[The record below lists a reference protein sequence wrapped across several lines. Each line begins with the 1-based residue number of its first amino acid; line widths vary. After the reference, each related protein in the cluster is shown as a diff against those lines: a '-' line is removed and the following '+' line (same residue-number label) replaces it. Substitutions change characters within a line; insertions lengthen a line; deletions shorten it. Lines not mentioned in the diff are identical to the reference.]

1 LPFEIKILGS
11 SSATPVYNRN
21 PSSQLINIDHD
32 LFLVDCGESTQLQL
46 NKYKIKFNKID
57 HIFISHLHGDHY
69 LGLVG
74 LISTM
79 HLHGRKKELYL
90 YGPPGL
96 DEIIT
101 IQFKYSET
109 FLNYKIIFKE
119 IDTEKIS
126 TLFENDHLIIETI
139 PLKHRIKC
147 CGFLFKEKLKKRRRN
162 KENLPPDLLLQ
173 QIVALKNG
181 KDILDENGKIKYKN
195 EDLTLPPRKSRTYA
209 YCADTI
215 YTESIIPQIKNID
228 ILYHESTFLHDLKLR
243 ANETFHSTTIDA
255 ATIALKA
262 NVKQLL
268 LGHFSSR
275 YKDIEPLLTEAQTV
289 FPNTYL
295 AIEGETFTIR
305 DDKL

>member
-11 SSATPVYNRN
+11 SSATPVFNRN
-21 PSSQLINIDHD
+21 PSSQLLNIDHD

-46 NKYKIKFNKID
+46 NKYKVKFNKID

-79 HLHGRKKELYL
+79 HLHGRTKDLYL

-101 IQFKYSET
+101 LQFKYSET

-119 IDTEKIS
+119 LETEKIA
-126 TLFENDHLIIETI
+126 TIYETDHLTIDTI

-147 CGFLFKEKLKKRRRN
+147 CGFLFKEKPKKKRIN
-162 KENLPPDLLLQ
+162 KDILPPGILLQ
-173 QIVALKNG
+173 EIVELKNG
-181 KDILDENGKIKYKN
+181 NHIYDENGKIKFKN
-195 EDLTLPPRKSRTYA
+195 EDYTLPPRRSRSYA
-209 YCADTI
+209 YCSDTA
-215 YTESIIPQIKNID
+215 YTESFIPQIKNID
-228 ILYHESTFLHDLKLR
+228 ILYHEATFLQDLKLR
-243 ANETFHSTTIDA
+243 ANETYHSTAIDA
-255 ATIALKA
+255 ATVALKA

-275 YKDIEPLLTEAQTV
+275 YKDIEPLLTEARTV

-295 AIEGETFTIR
+295 ATEGETFTIR
-305 DDKL
+305 DDKP